1 MKPSKITLF
10 ALVMSSAVGCA
21 STTGSGD
28 PISSY
33 RPIVPSTTDPVV
45 DGLRGDV
52 GEVKELLRELTL
64 LERSRQLVPQISKN
78 PAANLPPGDP
88 LAEKV
93 TIEWT
98 GEASLVVKRVAD
110 VAGWRFAQSGTAPIS
125 IVVRVRAVETPLIN
139 VLEDIAVQL
148 GSQADLAVNKHLKSI
163 ELKVRG

>member
-1 MKPSKITLF
+1 MKTMKMTL
-10 ALVMSSAVGCA
+10 LVAAVSSVIGCA
-21 STTGSGD
+21 SPGGAGD
-28 PISSY
+28 AISAY
-33 RPIVPSTTDPVV
+33 RPIVPANTDPVV

-52 GEVKELLRELTL
+52 DEVRDLLRELTL

-110 VAGWRFAQSGTAPIS
+110 VAGWRFAQSGSAPIS
-125 IVVRVRAVETPLIN
+125 IIVRVRAVETPLIN